1 MLKVRLGYD
10 GSTIAGLLQWE
21 WVQKRLLDE
30 ALGFCPHDG
39 EDHDEGTAEKEAR
52 QLVILD
58 ATRTDTSLKRYA
70 ATMARRL
77 PEVVEKPTG
86 YCVWRT
92 NEC

>member
-58 ATRTDTSLKRYA
+58 AT
-70 ATMARRL
+70 
-77 PEVVEKPTG
+77 G
-86 YCVWRT
+86 T
-92 NEC
+92 NTPVSETAK